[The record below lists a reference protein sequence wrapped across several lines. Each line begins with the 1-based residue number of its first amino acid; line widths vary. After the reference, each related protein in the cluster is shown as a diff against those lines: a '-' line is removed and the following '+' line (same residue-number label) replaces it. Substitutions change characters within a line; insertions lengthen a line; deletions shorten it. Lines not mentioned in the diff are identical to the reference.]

1 MKVSHLVLAIAAMAV
16 TPAFAQ
22 QAPAP
27 APETPPAATTSQM
40 SAQDFANKAGMANMF
55 EVETSKVA
63 LEKSTR
69 DDVKQ
74 FAQQMIDDH
83 GKAGEELKA
92 AADSQ
97 GGVTVPTDMDEDQK
111 GKLDQLNSA
120 EAADFDQMYIEM
132 QTAAHKEA
140 VSLFDDFSKNGE
152 DGAVKDFAGKTLPT
166 LQHHY
171 EMVQQLSSDAGDAAA
186 SNDANGAATPMAPAP
201 DAAAPSNDNMAQA
214 PAAAP
219 SDNMMAP
226 ANPPAGDAAQ
236 PPADQPPAA
245 SAPADNA
252 APAAGEPANADV
264 DMSTL
269 SPVDLATLKGDDL
282 KGMDVVNSAGE
293 KIASVNDFVLN
304 DDGKIDAIIVDFGG
318 FLGIGTKQVAV
329 AFEGANVMAD
339 DNNNRYLVVNTS
351 KEQLEAQPAY
361 NKDDYAANRDTQLLK
376 TSE

>member
-1 MKVSHLVLAIAAMAV
+1 MKISRFVLAIAAMAI

-27 APETPPAATTSQM
+27 ANPPPAPPPAEQPPATPPA
-40 SAQDFANKAGMANMF
+40 
-55 EVETSKVA
+55 
-63 LEKSTR
+63 
-69 DDVKQ
+69 
-74 FAQQMIDDH
+74 
-83 GKAGEELKA
+83 
-92 AADSQ
+92 
-97 GGVTVPTDMDEDQK
+97 
-111 GKLDQLNSA
+111 
-120 EAADFDQMYIEM
+120 
-132 QTAAHKEA
+132 
-140 VSLFDDFSKNGE
+140 
-152 DGAVKDFAGKTLPT
+152 
-166 LQHHY
+166 
-171 EMVQQLSSDAGDAAA
+171 
-186 SNDANGAATPMAPAP
+186 
-201 DAAAPSNDNMAQA
+201 
-214 PAAAP
+214 
-219 SDNMMAP
+219 
-226 ANPPAGDAAQ
+226 
-236 PPADQPPAA
+236 ADQPPAA

-252 APAAGEPANADV
+252 APAAGEQAKAEV

-282 KGMDVVNSAGE
+282 KGMSVVNSAGE

-318 FLGIGTKQVAV
+318 FLGIGSKQVAV